1 MLGFGAMGQFALG
14 QVPIDPAYAPGV
26 FVGDVA
32 AFVRSQEKDR
42 RKERDE
48 EWLGEQDWK
57 NARREAVAR
66 AVFGES
72 EPILWTGRP
81 ATAPVTPQTMGLSQD
96 IFQAQTKIRTLQ
108 EIAAEE
114 EEERQLEKLLLEL

>member
-1 MLGFGAMGQFALG
+1 MLGFGAMGELALG
-14 QVPIDPAYAPGV
+14 QVPAFPSYGPGV
-26 FVGDVA
+26 FAGDVA
-32 AFVRSQEKDR
+32 AFTWQEKDR

-48 EWLGEQDWK
+48 EWQGAQDWK
-57 NARREAVAR
+57 NARRETIAR

-81 ATAPVTPQTMGLSQD
+81 ATAPVTPQTAGLSQD
-96 IFQAQTKIRTLQ
+96 IFAAQTKIRTLQ